1 MPDDDTRMQRLLLA
15 TEHTEFDSGAEAFA
29 FALAAARGGALAA
42 VMPLATNPEFE
53 ASAPALADKADAEFA
68 ARRERLVAAA
78 AQAGIRLDLRV
89 RRGAAPHAE
98 IVAQAREDDA
108 DLLII
113 RRRGKR
119 GWLARLLVGEM
130 VREVL
135 AQAPC
140 HVLVAP
146 RGAAPCRR
154 GVVVALGDDSPRAAL
169 IEAAHALAPDLPRR
183 EAATSEAHA
192 VAEREG
198 ADLLVVARADPAC
211 ARLVGEARC
220 AVLVVV

>member
-1 MPDDDTRMQRLLLA
+1 MPDDDTPMQRLLLA

-29 FALAAARGGALAA
+29 FALAAAQGGGLPA
-42 VMPLATNPEFE
+42 VMPLATNAEFE
-53 ASAPALADKADAEFA
+53 ASAPALADRADAEFA
-68 ARRERLVAAA
+68 ARRERLMVAA

-146 RGAAPCRR
+146 RIALPCRR
-154 GVVVALGDDSPRAAL
+154 GVVLALGDGGERAAL
-169 IEAAHALAPDLPRR
+169 AQAARALSPGLPQR
-183 EAATSEAHA
+183 EAASSDALT